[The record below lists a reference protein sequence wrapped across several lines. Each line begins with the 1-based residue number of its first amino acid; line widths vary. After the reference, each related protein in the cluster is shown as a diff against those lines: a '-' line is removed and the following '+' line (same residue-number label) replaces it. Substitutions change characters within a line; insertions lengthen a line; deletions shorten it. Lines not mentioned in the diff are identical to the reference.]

1 MLKGKTIGFGLTAS
15 HCTYQDVFPIIEQLV
30 ARGANVRPIVSYNVQ
45 NTDTRFGK
53 AEEHLK
59 KVEKI
64 TGNKPVKTIVEA
76 ETFGPKH
83 PVDCMVV
90 APLTG
95 NSLSKLANA
104 ITDTPVLMAT
114 KATMRNQSPVV
125 LAISTNDA
133 LGLNGVNLMK
143 LMATKGIFFVPFGQ
157 DNPKGKSNSLISKME
172 MIPETIEEALNFKQ
186 LQPVLTMFE

>member
-1 MLKGKTIGFGLTAS
+1 MLKGKIIGFSLTAS
-15 HCTYQDVFPIIEQLV
+15 HCTYSDVFPIIEKLV
-30 ARGANVRPIVSYNVQ
+30 ALGADVRPVVSYNVK
-45 NTDTRFGK
+45 NVNTRFGK
-53 AEEHLK
+53 AEDHLK
-59 KVEKI
+59 KIEEL
-64 TGNKPVKTIVEA
+64 TGNKPVTTIVEA
-76 ETFGPKH
+76 ETFGPNN

-133 LGLNGVNLMK
+133 LGLNGVNLMR
-143 LMATKGIFFVPFGQ
+143 LMVTKGIFLVPFGQ
-157 DNPKGKSNSLISKME
+157 DNPEGKPNSLISKME
-172 MIPETIEEALNFKQ
+172 MIPETVEQALNFKQ
-186 LQPVLTMFE
+186 IQPVITTY